1 LLRWRISIEVANHSI
16 TLYPTPHELSSVKVK
31 KLRPWQVPTTG
42 VKVTLAQQ
50 AIAALPKVTDT
61 AVLGE

>member
-1 LLRWRISIEVANHSI
+1 LRSHSI
-16 TLYPTPHELSSVKVK
+16 TLYPTPHELSPVKVK